1 MTPTTICHSESAQG
15 DFMTRAR
22 GVIGLSWD
30 VMDEPFPVLMP
41 YIRAASAGIIRD
53 TCPQCLDRV
62 HPEAL
67 VLTDAGVMCEDC
79 AEEVARDD

>member
-1 MTPTTICHSESAQG
+1 MKPTTISHS
-15 DFMTRAR
+15 DLR
-22 GVIGLSWD
+22 D
-30 VMDEPFPVLMP
+30 DPFAFVV
-41 YIRAASAGIIRD
+41 RAAGRGIIRT
-53 TCPQCLDRV
+53 TCERCLDRV